1 MSVPAWTTSGVL
13 PPVIG
18 DDSTSKDRSPYDV
31 VLSEFVSA
39 FGTSQERCEILDG
52 LLRYRAAL
60 RQSGMSEGFQ
70 WLGGS
75 FVEDIELLE
84 SRSPNDI
91 DVVTFFNL
99 DYDAQVAA
107 MNVAPELF
115 AGDTSYLKDHFLVD
129 GYYVFLGNDPTELVH
144 DANYWG
150 SLWAHRRNTV
160 WKGFLRIKLTDED
173 NEALTALTGA
183 RAQL

>member
-1 MSVPAWTTSGVL
+1 MSVPAWTASGVL
-13 PPVIG
+13 PPILG

-31 VLSEFVSA
+31 VLSEFVST
-39 FGTSQERCEILDG
+39 FGTSHRRCEILDG

-60 RQSGMSEGFQ
+60 RQSGMTEGFQ

-99 DYDAQVAA
+99 DYDGQVAA
-107 MNVAPELF
+107 VSAAPELF
-115 AGDTSYLKDHFLVD
+115 TEDNTYLKDHFLVD
-129 GYYVFLGNDPTELVH
+129 GYYVSLGNEPTLLVH

-150 SLWAHRRNTV
+150 SLWAHRRDAV
-160 WKGFLRIKLTDED
+160 WKGFLRINLDTNDD
-173 NEALTALTGA
+173 EALTALDEA